1 MATAIIE
8 TVPES
13 VDFDGLY
20 EVVGPRIEERP
31 PMGVFEAVLA
41 KSLLIALDAFASET
55 GLGTAQIEVL
65 FLLDRER
72 NLRRRPDVAFLS
84 RERWPI
90 ERPAPRAE
98 AWDVVPDLA
107 VEVISPTER
116 AVRVVAKVRDYFRAG
131 VRLVWVLY
139 PVEGLAYV
147 FDSAASARI
156 LTRDDALDGG
166 DVLPGFALGLAGL
179 FGEPEADPPAG
190 GS

>member
-8 TVPES
+8 TVPVLDDVES
-13 VDFDGLY
+13 LY
-20 EVVGPRIEERP
+20 EATGPLLEEQAS
-31 PMGVFEAVLA
+31 MGVFEAELA
-41 KSLLIALDAFASET
+41 HLLAAALIDFVEAR
-55 GLGTAQIEVL
+55 GLGRVRMEVL

-107 VEVISPTER
+107 VEVIGPTER

-179 FGEPEADPPAG
+179 FGEPEADPPG
-190 GS
+190 GAS